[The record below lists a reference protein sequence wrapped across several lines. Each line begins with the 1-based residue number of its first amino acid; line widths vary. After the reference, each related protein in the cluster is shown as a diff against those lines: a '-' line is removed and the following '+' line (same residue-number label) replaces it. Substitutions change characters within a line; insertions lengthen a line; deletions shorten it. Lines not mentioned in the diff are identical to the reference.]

1 LLKLKTIAE
10 YQQLMNGCL
19 ELFNSGCD
27 KKRMH
32 KTRFALFI
40 FMLALWTDCS
50 FGMQANVITTVAGNG
65 QNGFGGDGGPASEA
79 MLNLPGSVTVDSKG
93 NIYIADW
100 RNQRIRKISAETGI
114 ITTVAGNGQQG
125 FSGDGGPAIAASL
138 DLMFIDLVGGH
149 PWISSAGGIAVDDAG
164 NVYIADTNNHR
175 VRKVDLNGV
184 ITTVVG
190 GGVLSYLSDPSG
202 LAIDHDGSIYIAEND
217 RGRYYGPGV
226 VLKVSPDGTVSEV
239 ACCFWQAKGVAVD
252 QSGNIYVADSF
263 FGYDGMIF
271 KVDPSKKIER
281 SGGVTYGNVQPLGG
295 PDFSCCFVGNP
306 WSVPWS
312 LAVDTSGDIVVAEAG
327 SHLIR
332 KVSLNNE
339 LSLVAGVCCRNATD
353 DIPIYAVNNNPGGYS
368 GDGGPALRAA
378 LASPH
383 GVAVDRAG
391 NIYIADT
398 GNNRIRMIA
407 PVDPTI
413 TLDSTRYCIGA
424 PWSLGIATS
433 VSGAWIRLI
442 GTSGGRPWE
451 VSNWRRTGFNGSVIE
466 TGAFGLGDV
475 GDHTL
480 SVAIDGKLSNSVSF
494 NVSTCQIQ

>member
-1 LLKLKTIAE
+1 
-10 YQQLMNGCL
+10 MNGCL
-19 ELFNSGCD
+19 EVFNPWGATVPSHIENGE
-27 KKRMH
+27 KRMP
-32 KTRFALFI
+32 KTRYALFI
-40 FMLALWTDCS
+40 LMLAVWTDYS
-50 FGMQANVITTVAGNG
+50 FGMQENIITTVAGNG
-65 QNGFGGDGGPASEA
+65 QAAFGGDGGPASEA
-79 MLNLPGSVTVDSKG
+79 SLNMPGSVAVDAKG
-93 NIYIADW
+93 NVYIADW
-100 RNQRIRKISAETGI
+100 QNERIRKINPAGI
-114 ITTVAGNGQQG
+114 ITTVAGNGQRG

-164 NVYIADTNNHR
+164 NLYIADTNNHR

-226 VLKVSPDGTVSEV
+226 VRKVSPDGTVSEV

-281 SGGVTYGNVQPLGG
+281 SGGITYGNVQPLGG
-295 PDFSCCFVGNP
+295 PNFSWSPGYFVNDP

-312 LAVDTSGDIVVAEAG
+312 LAVDTSGDIVVAEVG

-339 LSLVAGVCCRNATD
+339 LSLVAGAVCCRTATD
-353 DIPIYAVNNNPGGYS
+353 DIPRAIYAVNNIPGGYS

-383 GVAVDRAG
+383 GVTVDRAG

-424 PWSLGIATS
+424 PWSLGIASS

-442 GTSGGRPWE
+442 GTSGERPWE

-480 SVAIDGKLSNSVSF
+480 SVAIN
-494 NVSTCQIQ
+494 